1 MPDPTPVPR
10 LQPSDVSLAHALVRV
25 GLGVNIAMHGLVR
38 LPDLPGFAAGL
49 EADFADTFLPGA
61 LVYASGYGIVFAETV
76 IGTLLVL
83 GLFLRPVLAAGTALM
98 IVLIFGTCLLQNW
111 GTAGSQLVYLGIY
124 GLLLGSAGFDRFSLD
139 GKRAAGRGGRRRF
152 GRWEKRR
159 TGRLLD

>member
-10 LQPSDVSLAHALVRV
+10 LQPSDVSLAHALIRV

-38 LPDLPGFAAGL
+38 LPDLRGFAAGL
-49 EADFADTFLPGA
+49 EADFAETFLPGA
-61 LVYASGYGIVFAETV
+61 LVHLSGYGIVFAETV
-76 IGTLLVL
+76 IGILLVL
-83 GLFLRPVLAAGTALM
+83 GLFLRPVLAAGMALM
-98 IVLIFGTCLLQNW
+98 VVLIFGTCLLQNW

-139 GKRAAGRGGRRRF
+139 GRRTAGRGGRRRF

-159 TGRLLD
+159 TGRLLE